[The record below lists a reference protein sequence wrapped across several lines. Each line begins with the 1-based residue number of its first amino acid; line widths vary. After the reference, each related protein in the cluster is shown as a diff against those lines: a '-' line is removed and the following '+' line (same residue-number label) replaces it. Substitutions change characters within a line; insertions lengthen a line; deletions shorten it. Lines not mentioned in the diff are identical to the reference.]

1 VALKF
6 LIMNRIH
13 LSFLILIGM
22 GILTFSCQTETKT
35 PEQEER
41 EKVMAV
47 EDLLRNNQWG
57 FYELSVSVKYETRAL
72 PMMVNVADENGMV
85 QPGVY
90 DSYAIFGDNSRQ
102 LDHTYEFTRDDII
115 VDTSHS
121 GEFHRIGGYY
131 VVNTSQIRINL
142 DTASAA
148 KFDYVHESEENQFIM
163 SASSIYAKELIE
175 GINNIIIQMILSD
188 THGNIAEAFVN
199 FLQENEKVSDAIQ
212 QFLYDLIHGRIEE
225 VTQSPEEIAEEL
237 ARTIVNKLGEIDWED
252 VLYEKILEFLQNLQE
267 EDPEEKAAELSQ
279 RIADKIEASVTKSD
293 IYDVLLPVLENF
305 ENETLPVL
313 ASQIAA
319 AIYEKI
325 AEALSEANLYDRI
338 YPIWEDF
345 TGVDTVTV
353 TETADT
359 LAGVVTAHFFDAG
372 TLTGELIP
380 FVQKIDETST
390 FKLGGLAQEIIDS
403 VLIPTVENIN
413 EAFPGLGLEPDWASV
428 KPIITSVLTA
438 LKASLGSSTVEELAG
453 KLGEA
458 LIGIMDVIIQKGFEK
473 AIYSLQEIPPDQAA
487 SVIASWI
494 TNLVALVEQPVVDFI
509 EGKLNAIFDQF
520 EAERAAEELSAI
532 IYTKLLQVFSEE
544 NLYKITLPLLE
555 AFQSADLEKI
565 ADILA
570 QWIIDLGLISD
581 NITEEEL
588 VTLLTDIV
596 SNLIGS
602 IDPDEATEQLVA
614 LLLESELVEQIDGQ
628 ILQRVLESKIYELML
643 SVAGEF
649 NAIDKVEIIIQQK

>member
-1 VALKF
+1 
-6 LIMNRIH
+6 
-13 LSFLILIGM
+13 M
-22 GILTFSCQTETKT
+22 GILTFSCQKETKT

-47 EDLLRNNQWG
+47 EDLLRDNQWG
-57 FYELSVSVKYETRAL
+57 FYDVSVSVKYESRAL

-85 QPGVY
+85 QPGIY

-102 LDHTYEFTRDDII
+102 LDHTYEFTRDDIM

-121 GEFHRIGGYY
+121 GESHRIGGYY

-142 DTASAA
+142 DTASAV

-163 SASSIYAKELIE
+163 SASSIYSKDLIE
-175 GINNIIIQMILSD
+175 GINNIIIQMILSG
-188 THGNIAEAFVN
+188 TPGNIAEAFVT
-199 FLQENEKVSDAIQ
+199 FLMENEKVSDAIQ
-212 QFLYDLIHGRIEE
+212 QFLYDLIHGRVEE
-225 VTQSPEEIAEEL
+225 ITQSPEEIAEEL
-237 ARTIVNKLGEIDWED
+237 ARALLNKLGEIDWGE
-252 VLYEKILEFLQNLQE
+252 VLYDRILEFLQNQQE
-267 EDPEEKAAELSQ
+267 EDPEEKAAELAR
-279 RIADKIEASVTKSD
+279 RIADKVEASLTKSD

-325 AEALSEANLYDRI
+325 AEALSEENLYDRI

-353 TETADT
+353 TEAADT
-359 LAGVVTAHFFDAG
+359 LAGVVTAHFFDAS

-403 VLIPTVENIN
+403 VLIPVVENIN
-413 EAFPGLGLEPDWASV
+413 EAFPGLDLEPDLATV

-453 KLGEA
+453 KLAEA
-458 LIGIMDVIIQKGFEK
+458 LIGIMDVVIQKGFEK

-487 SVIASWI
+487 SVFASWI

-509 EGKLNAIFDQF
+509 ERKLNAVFDQF
-520 EAERAAEELSAI
+520 EAERAAEELSTFI
-532 IYTKLLQVFSEE
+532 HTKFLEIFSEE

-570 QWIIDLGLISD
+570 QWIIDLGLISK
-581 NITEEEL
+581 NITEEDL
-588 VTLLTDIV
+588 VTLLTVIISD
-596 SNLIGS
+596 LIGS
-602 IDPDEATEQLVA
+602 IDPDQATERLVE
-614 LLLESELVEQIDGQ
+614 LILESELVEQIEGN
-628 ILQRVLESKIYELML
+628 ILQRVIESKIYELML
-643 SVAGEF
+643 IVTADF
-649 NAIDKVEIIIQQK
+649 NAIDRFEIIISQK